1 VRKWALAIFFERR
14 NGKEMTDTRDIT
26 SIEKQIKKLRDR
38 VMRDM
43 EVLVTLE
50 EIKLRYYKKMMRR
63 KDKHEDE

>member
-1 VRKWALAIFFERR
+1 
-14 NGKEMTDTRDIT
+14 MTDTRDIT